1 MLVSPALIFCGII
14 TIGQPFGPT
23 LTTGQVARA
32 LSTTVPRVLRAVRG
46 GGVPTVRRGNRVLL
60 DEAAVEQ
67 LRRRWGVAPAVPG
80 LTREDVLILAALG
93 RRPFGVGSARAVAR
107 MAGVSPT
114 PRALATAA
122 RRAGMCR
129 ESVRVAEG
137 EARDVTVWTSV
148 GRPSWLGIAD
158 SVGEV
163 VCPPPR
169 RTLVGTRGRGKAPSR
184 LAHLFWNEDV
194 AALDLDRHASLVAD
208 RILRSEDPEAHAWM
222 LRRLPPKAIL
232 KATGTRNLDPRRA
245 RLGRLLAHGAR

>member
-1 MLVSPALIFCGII
+1 MDSHSAPL
-14 TIGQPFGPT
+14 

-80 LTREDVLILAALG
+80 LTREDVLVLAALG

-114 PRALATAA
+114 TAGHSL
-122 RRAGMCR
+122 RRLVEQRYVAR

-137 EARDVTVWTSV
+137 EVRDVAVWIIRWA
-148 GRPSWLGIAD
+148 GPSWLRVAGT
-158 SVGEV
+158 VGEV
-163 VCPPPR
+163 VLPAEPPADAGPAR
-169 RTLVGTRGRGKAPSR
+169 AAGSRVPSR
-184 LAHLFWNEDV
+184 LAHLFWNEDI
-194 AALDLDRHASLVAD
+194 AALDLDQHANLVAD

-222 LRRLPPKAIL
+222 LRRLPAKAIL